1 MTIPEDMRMDN
12 AIDQKQAADGKT
24 NKLTRTMQ
32 LLVRNAYAFTVGV
45 MCLVHSVLFAVFLSS
60 GVMPLVLYNAFSV
73 AIYIFCF
80 FLCKFGRILAVYAT
94 IILEVTVYTVVS
106 SYYVGLRC
114 GTYCFLFSIIP
125 IIIYFGSNLFKGR
138 QRWGVVLMLILN
150 FTTFAVLYICF
161 AEIRPVYDVSPLT
174 RVILVIFSAFA
185 MVFATM
191 FYNAM
196 YIFASENEVI
206 ILEQKNRQL
215 SADAQEDALTS
226 LLNRRGFLPLVAFL
240 MKERSKN
247 FCVAFCDL
255 DNFKRVN
262 DTYGHDA
269 GDEVLKHVT
278 TIIKRDMHGCE
289 ICRWGG
295 EEIVILMKNHG
306 LNAAKAK
313 TEALRKNVESEPT
326 AFFGKEIPIT
336 ITIGLT
342 DNKGSFKSPEEIIK
356 VADGR
361 MYYGKQHGKNV
372 VVYEDGQK
380 IG

>member
-1 MTIPEDMRMDN
+1 MQENLKMDN
-12 AIDQKQAADGKT
+12 AIDHKKASDGNT
-24 NKLTRTMQ
+24 NRLTRTMQ

-45 MCLVHSVLFAVFLSS
+45 MCLVHSVLFAVFLAS
-60 GVMPLVLYNAFSV
+60 GVTPLVIYNAFSV
-73 AIYIFCF
+73 AVYIFCF

-125 IIIYFGSNLFKGR
+125 IIIYFGSNLFKGK
-138 QRWGVVLMLILN
+138 QRWGVILMLVLN
-150 FTTFAVLYICF
+150 FITFAVLYISF
-161 AEIRPVYDVSPLT
+161 SELPPVYIVPPLS
-174 RVILVIFSAFA
+174 RIILVIFSAFA

-206 ILEQKNRQL
+206 ILEQKNKQL

-226 LLNRRGFLPLVAFL
+226 LLNRRGFLPLVESL
-240 MKERSKN
+240 MKDHSKS
-247 FCVAFCDL
+247 FSVAFCDL

-278 TIIKRDMHGCE
+278 TLIKREMHGCE

-295 EEIVILMKNHG
+295 EEIVILLKDSG

-313 TEALRKNVESEPT
+313 VEALRKTIESEPT
-326 AFFGKEIPIT
+326 VFFGKHIPIT
-336 ITIGLT
+336 VTIGLS
-342 DNKGSFKSPEEIIK
+342 DNKGRFKGPEEIIK
-356 VADGR
+356 IADGR
-361 MYYGKQHGKNV
+361 MYYGKQHGKNIV
-372 VVYEDGQK
+372 VFEDEQK
-380 IG
+380 IER

>member
-1 MTIPEDMRMDN
+1 MDN
-12 AIDQKQAADGKT
+12 AIQKQAADGKS
-24 NKLTRTMQ
+24 NRLGRTMQ
-32 LLVRNAYAFTVGV
+32 LLIRNAYAFTVGV
-45 MCLVHSVLFAVFLSS
+45 MCLVHSVLFAIFLSS
-60 GVMPLVLYNAFSV
+60 DVTPLVLYNVFSV

-125 IIIYFGSNLFKGR
+125 IIIYFGSTLFKGR
-138 QRWGVVLMLILN
+138 QRWGVILMLVLN
-150 FTTFAVLYICF
+150 FTTFAVLYISF
-161 AEIRPVYDVSPLT
+161 SEVKPVYDVSPLT
-174 RVILVIFSAFA
+174 RIVLVIFSAFA
-185 MVFATM
+185 MVFATI

-206 ILEQKNRQL
+206 ILEQKNKKL
-215 SADAQEDALTS
+215 SADAQEDSLTS
-226 LLNRRGFLPLVAFL
+226 LLNRRGFLPLVESL
-240 MKERSKN
+240 MKGNAGS

-278 TIIKRDMHGCE
+278 TLIKRDMKGCE

-295 EEIVILMKNHG
+295 EEIVILMKDSG

-313 TEALRKNVESEPT
+313 TEALRKSVESEPT
-326 AFFGKEIPIT
+326 VFFGKQIPIT
-336 ITIGLT
+336 ITIGLA
-342 DNKGSFKSPEEIIK
+342 DNKGRFKEPEELIK
-356 VADGR
+356 IADGR

-372 VVYEDGQK
+372 VVFEDEQK
-380 IG
+380 IDS